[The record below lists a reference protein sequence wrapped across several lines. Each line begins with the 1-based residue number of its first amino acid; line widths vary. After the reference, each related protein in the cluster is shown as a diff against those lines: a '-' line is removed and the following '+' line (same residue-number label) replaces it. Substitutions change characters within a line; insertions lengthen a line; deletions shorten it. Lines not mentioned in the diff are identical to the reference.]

1 MEFSN
6 EHQRRLAMLKAALP
20 YVPPQN
26 KKAMEII
33 LQADN
38 LLCLASEVASND
50 NDDDMTLRAAQADTS
65 ATPAVYE
72 KLLLNI
78 KDYCT
83 PAESEIV
90 RMLLNF
96 LHADELFKNYRDFT
110 KNHYAMQTEEYS
122 ENDNQNFMKEFL
134 MSQLSPK
141 QRTTFEQVTNIMNN
155 KTNNKGEEQVYE

>member
-38 LLCLASEVASND
+38 LLCLASEVSS
-50 NDDDMTLRAAQADTS
+50 NDDDLTLRAAQADTP

-110 KNHYAMQTEEYS
+110 KNHYAMQTEEYN
-122 ENDNQNFMKEFL
+122 ENDNQNFMMEFL

-155 KTNNKGEEQVYE
+155 KNNKGDEQVYE

>member
-33 LQADN
+33 LLADN
-38 LLCLASEVASND
+38 LLCLASEVSS
-50 NDDDMTLRAAQADTS
+50 NDDDMTLRAAQADTP

-110 KNHYAMQTEEYS
+110 KNHYAMQTEEYN
-122 ENDNQNFMKEFL
+122 ENDNQNFMMEFL

-155 KTNNKGEEQVYE
+155 KNNKGDEQVYE

>member
-38 LLCLASEVASND
+38 LISLATEVSA
-50 NDDDMTLRAAQADTS
+50 NDDDMTLRAAQTNVPA

-83 PAESEIV
+83 PAESEVV

-110 KNHYAMQTEEYS
+110 KNHAAMQAEEYS
-122 ENDNQNFMKEFL
+122 ENDNQNFMMEFL

-141 QRTTFEQVTNIMNN
+141 QRTTFEQVANIMNN
-155 KTNNKGEEQVYE
+155 KKGEDKAYE

>member
-33 LQADN
+33 LQSDN
-38 LLCLASEVASND
+38 LLCLASEVSS
-50 NDDDMTLRAAQADTS
+50 NDDDMTLRAAQADTP

-110 KNHYAMQTEEYS
+110 KNHYAMQTEEYN
-122 ENDNQNFMKEFL
+122 ENDNQNFMMEFL

-155 KTNNKGEEQVYE
+155 KNNKGDEQVYE

>member
-6 EHQRRLAMLKAALP
+6 EHQRCLAMLKAALP

-38 LLCLASEVASND
+38 LLCLASEVSS
-50 NDDDMTLRAAQADTS
+50 NDDDMTLRAAQADTP

-110 KNHYAMQTEEYS
+110 KNHYAMQTEEYN
-122 ENDNQNFMKEFL
+122 ENDNQNFMMEFL

-155 KTNNKGEEQVYE
+155 KNNKGDEQVYE

>member
-38 LLCLASEVASND
+38 LLCLASEVSS
-50 NDDDMTLRAAQADTS
+50 NDDDMTLRAAQADTP

-110 KNHYAMQTEEYS
+110 KNHYAMQTEEYN
-122 ENDNQNFMKEFL
+122 ENYNQNFMMEFL

-155 KTNNKGEEQVYE
+155 KNNKGDEQVYE

>member
-96 LHADELFKNYRDFT
+96 LHADELFKGI
-110 KNHYAMQTEEYS
+110 
-122 ENDNQNFMKEFL
+122 
-134 MSQLSPK
+134 SQKITMPCRRRNTAKMITRIL
-141 QRTTFEQVTNIMNN
+141 
-155 KTNNKGEEQVYE
+155 

>member
-38 LLCLASEVASND
+38 LLCLASEVSS
-50 NDDDMTLRAAQADTS
+50 NDDDMTLRAAQAD
-65 ATPAVYE
+65 TPAVYE

-110 KNHYAMQTEEYS
+110 KNHYAMQTEEYN
-122 ENDNQNFMKEFL
+122 ENDNQNFMMEFL

-155 KTNNKGEEQVYE
+155 KNNKGDEQVYE

>member
-26 KKAMEII
+26 KKAVEII

-38 LLCLASEVASND
+38 LISLAAEVSES
-50 NDDDMTLRAAQADTS
+50 DDEMTLHAAQADYP

-110 KNHYAMQTEEYS
+110 KTHAAVKSEEYG
-122 ENDNQNFMKEFL
+122 ENDTRNFMMEFL
-134 MSQLSPK
+134 MSQLSPQ
-141 QRTTFEQVTNIMNN
+141 QRSTFEQVSNIVNIQ
-155 KTNNKGEEQVYE
+155 KGDDKLYE

>member
-1 MEFSN
+1 
-6 EHQRRLAMLKAALP
+6 MLKAALP

-38 LLCLASEVASND
+38 LLCLASEVSS
-50 NDDDMTLRAAQADTS
+50 NDDDMTLRAAQADTP

-110 KNHYAMQTEEYS
+110 KNHYAMQTEEYN
-122 ENDNQNFMKEFL
+122 ENDNQNFMMEFL

-141 QRTTFEQVTNIMNN
+141 QRTTFEHVTNIMNN
-155 KTNNKGEEQVYE
+155 KNNKGDEQVYE

>member
-6 EHQRRLAMLKAALP
+6 EHQRRLSMLKAALP

-38 LLCLASEVASND
+38 LLCLASEVSS
-50 NDDDMTLRAAQADTS
+50 NDDDMTLRAAQADTP

-110 KNHYAMQTEEYS
+110 KNHYAMQTEEYN
-122 ENDNQNFMKEFL
+122 ENDNQNFMMEFL

-155 KTNNKGEEQVYE
+155 KNNKGDEQVYE

>member
-1 MEFSN
+1 
-6 EHQRRLAMLKAALP
+6 MLKAALP

-38 LLCLASEVASND
+38 LLCLASEVSS
-50 NDDDMTLRAAQADTS
+50 NDDDMTLRAAQADTP

-78 KDYCT
+78 KHYCT

-110 KNHYAMQTEEYS
+110 KNHYAMQTEEYN
-122 ENDNQNFMKEFL
+122 ENDNQNFMMEFL

-155 KTNNKGEEQVYE
+155 KNNKGDEQVYE

>member
-38 LLCLASEVASND
+38 LLCLASEVSA
-50 NDDDMTLRAAQADTS
+50 DDDMTLRAAQADAPAS
-65 ATPAVYE
+65 PAVYE

-122 ENDNQNFMKEFL
+122 ENDNQNFMMEFL

-141 QRTTFEQVTNIMNN
+141 QRTTFEQVTTIMNN
-155 KTNNKGEEQVYE
+155 KNNNKGEETVYE

>member
-38 LLCLASEVASND
+38 LLCLASEVSS
-50 NDDDMTLRAAQADTS
+50 NDDDMTLRAAQP

-110 KNHYAMQTEEYS
+110 KNHYAMQTEEYN
-122 ENDNQNFMKEFL
+122 ENDNQNFMMEFL

-155 KTNNKGEEQVYE
+155 KNNKGDEQVYE

>member
-38 LLCLASEVASND
+38 LLCLASEVSS
-50 NDDDMTLRAAQADTS
+50 NDDDMTLRAAQADIP
-65 ATPAVYE
+65 AAPAVYE

-110 KNHYAMQTEEYS
+110 KNHSAMQTEEYS
-122 ENDNQNFMKEFL
+122 ENDNQNFMMEFL
-134 MSQLSPK
+134 MSQLTPK
-141 QRTTFEQVTNIMNN
+141 HRTTFEQVTNIMNN
-155 KTNNKGEEQVYE
+155 KNNNKGEENVYE

>member
-50 NDDDMTLRAAQADTS
+50 DDMTLRAAQADTS

-83 PAESEIV
+83 PAGTVKCLWLYDLMQGSEY
-90 RMLLNF
+90 LLNPT
-96 LHADELFKNYRDFT
+96 L
-110 KNHYAMQTEEYS
+110 
-122 ENDNQNFMKEFL
+122 
-134 MSQLSPK
+134 
-141 QRTTFEQVTNIMNN
+141 
-155 KTNNKGEEQVYE
+155 

>member
-6 EHQRRLAMLKAALP
+6 EHQRRLAMLKAALL

-38 LLCLASEVASND
+38 LLCLASEVSS
-50 NDDDMTLRAAQADTS
+50 NDDDMTLRAAQADTP

-110 KNHYAMQTEEYS
+110 KNHYAMQTEEYN
-122 ENDNQNFMKEFL
+122 ENDNQNFMMEFL

-155 KTNNKGEEQVYE
+155 KNNKGDEQVYE

>member
-20 YVPPQN
+20 YVPPHN

-38 LLCLASEVASND
+38 LISLATEVSQ
-50 NDDDMTLRAAQADTS
+50 NDDEMTLRAAQAEAA

-83 PAESEIV
+83 PAESEVV
-90 RMLLNF
+90 RM
-96 LHADELFKNYRDFT
+96 FKNYRDFAKT
-110 KNHYAMQTEEYS
+110 HSAVKSEEYS
-122 ENDNQNFMKEFL
+122 ENSTQNFMMEFL
-134 MSQLSPK
+134 MSQLSPQ
-141 QRTTFEQVTNIMNN
+141 QRTTFEQVSKVMNN
-155 KTNNKGEEQVYE
+155 KKGEEKVYE

>member
-50 NDDDMTLRAAQADTS
+50 NDDDMTLRAAQTTAHPPS
-65 ATPAVYE
+65 
-72 KLLLNI
+72 LRL
-78 KDYCT
+78 
-83 PAESEIV
+83 
-90 RMLLNF
+90 
-96 LHADELFKNYRDFT
+96 
-110 KNHYAMQTEEYS
+110 YAC
-122 ENDNQNFMKEFL
+122 F
-134 MSQLSPK
+134 
-141 QRTTFEQVTNIMNN
+141 
-155 KTNNKGEEQVYE
+155 

>member
-38 LLCLASEVASND
+38 LISLATEVST
-50 NDDDMTLRAAQADTS
+50 NDDDMTLRAAQADAP

-83 PAESEIV
+83 PVESEVV

-110 KNHYAMQTEEYS
+110 KNHTAMHAEEYS
-122 ENDNQNFMKEFL
+122 ENDNQNFMMEFL

-141 QRTTFEQVTNIMNN
+141 QRTTLEQVTNIMNS
-155 KTNNKGEEQVYE
+155 KKGEDKAYE

>member
-1 MEFSN
+1 LEFSN

-38 LLCLASEVASND
+38 LLCLASEVSS
-50 NDDDMTLRAAQADTS
+50 NDDDMTLRAAQADTP

-110 KNHYAMQTEEYS
+110 KNHYAMQTEEYN
-122 ENDNQNFMKEFL
+122 ENDNQNFMMEFL

-155 KTNNKGEEQVYE
+155 KNNKGDEQVYE

>member
-26 KKAMEII
+26 KRAMEII

-38 LLCLASEVASND
+38 LISLVTEVSETD
-50 NDDDMTLRAAQADTS
+50 NDLTLRAAQTDTVAS
-65 ATPAVYE
+65 GAIYE

-96 LHADELFKNYRDFT
+96 LHADELFKNYRDFAKTHSVT
-110 KNHYAMQTEEYS
+110 KDGEPV
-122 ENDNQNFMKEFL
+122 ENDNRNFMMEFL
-134 MSQLSPK
+134 MSQLSPQ
-141 QRTTFEQVTNIMNN
+141 QRTTFEQVANAVNMQKGDNNI
-155 KTNNKGEEQVYE
+155 

>member
-1 MEFSN
+1 
-6 EHQRRLAMLKAALP
+6 MLKAALP

-38 LLCLASEVASND
+38 LLCLASEVSS
-50 NDDDMTLRAAQADTS
+50 NDDDMTLRAAQADTP

-110 KNHYAMQTEEYS
+110 KNHYAMQTEEYN
-122 ENDNQNFMKEFL
+122 ENDKQNFMMEFL

-155 KTNNKGEEQVYE
+155 KNNKGDEQVYE

>member
-26 KKAMEII
+26 KKAKEII

-38 LLCLASEVASND
+38 LLCLASEVSS
-50 NDDDMTLRAAQADTS
+50 NDDDMTLRAAQADTP

-110 KNHYAMQTEEYS
+110 KNHYAMQTEEYN
-122 ENDNQNFMKEFL
+122 ENDNQNFMMEFL

-155 KTNNKGEEQVYE
+155 KNNKGDEQVYE

>member
-1 MEFSN
+1 
-6 EHQRRLAMLKAALP
+6 MLKAALP

-38 LLCLASEVASND
+38 LLCLASEVSS
-50 NDDDMTLRAAQADTS
+50 NDDDMTLRAAQADTP

-110 KNHYAMQTEEYS
+110 KNHYAMQTEEYN
-122 ENDNQNFMKEFL
+122 ENDNQNFMMEFL

-155 KTNNKGEEQVYE
+155 KNNKGDEQVYE

>member
-38 LLCLASEVASND
+38 LLCLASEVSS
-50 NDDDMTLRAAQADTS
+50 NDDDMTLRAAQADTP

-110 KNHYAMQTEEYS
+110 KNHYAMQTEEYN
-122 ENDNQNFMKEFL
+122 EKDNQNFMMEFL

-155 KTNNKGEEQVYE
+155 KNNKGDEQVYE

>member
-1 MEFSN
+1 
-6 EHQRRLAMLKAALP
+6 MLKAALP

-38 LLCLASEVASND
+38 LLCLASEVSS
-50 NDDDMTLRAAQADTS
+50 DDDMTLRAAQAD
-65 ATPAVYE
+65 APAAPAVYE

-110 KNHYAMQTEEYS
+110 KNHSAMQAEEYS
-122 ENDNQNFMKEFL
+122 ENANQNFMMEFL

-155 KTNNKGEEQVYE
+155 KNNNKGEETVYE

>member
-1 MEFSN
+1 
-6 EHQRRLAMLKAALP
+6 MLKAALP

-38 LLCLASEVASND
+38 LLCLASEVSS
-50 NDDDMTLRAAQADTS
+50 NDDDMTLRAAQADTP

-110 KNHYAMQTEEYS
+110 KNHYAMQTEEYN
-122 ENDNQNFMKEFL
+122 EKDNQNFMMEFL

-155 KTNNKGEEQVYE
+155 KNNKGDEQVYE

>member
-38 LLCLASEVASND
+38 LLCLASEVSS
-50 NDDDMTLRAAQADTS
+50 NDDDMTLRAAQADTP

-83 PAESEIV
+83 PAESV

-110 KNHYAMQTEEYS
+110 KNHYAMQTEEYN
-122 ENDNQNFMKEFL
+122 ENDNQNFMMEFL

-155 KTNNKGEEQVYE
+155 KNNKGDEQVYE

>member
-6 EHQRRLAMLKAALP
+6 EHQRRLAMFKAALP

-38 LLCLASEVASND
+38 LLCLASEVSS
-50 NDDDMTLRAAQADTS
+50 NDDDMTLRAAQADTP

-110 KNHYAMQTEEYS
+110 KNHYAMQTEEYN
-122 ENDNQNFMKEFL
+122 ENDNQNFMMEFL

-155 KTNNKGEEQVYE
+155 KNNKGDEQVYE

>member
-33 LQADN
+33 LQTDN
-38 LLCLASEVASND
+38 LLCLASEVSS
-50 NDDDMTLRAAQADTS
+50 NDDDMTLRAAQADTP

-110 KNHYAMQTEEYS
+110 KNHYAMQTEEYN
-122 ENDNQNFMKEFL
+122 ENDNQNFMMEFL

-155 KTNNKGEEQVYE
+155 KNNKGDEQVYE

>member
-1 MEFSN
+1 
-6 EHQRRLAMLKAALP
+6 MLKAALP

-38 LLCLASEVASND
+38 LLCLASEVSS
-50 NDDDMTLRAAQADTS
+50 NDDDMTLRAAQADTP

-110 KNHYAMQTEEYS
+110 KNHYAMQTEEYN
-122 ENDNQNFMKEFL
+122 EMITRIL
-134 MSQLSPK
+134 
-141 QRTTFEQVTNIMNN
+141 
-155 KTNNKGEEQVYE
+155 